1 MLWLIHLRS
10 AVTQNSK
17 PKTQDFLPLLSLL
30 ASAQRPDQGSATKK
44 GIEGK
49 PLKWKSSVY
58 IAHVTIGNLG
68 YMRRLHGLALAVCF
82 GMTSIGFESA
92 RSSVLAQ
99 PIPAVGSTQ
108 STCTAPALSRLVH
121 HKVAAGET
129 LESIAQ
135 QYNLIPSTLMGFNPT
150 LRSGKVSIGA
160 EVLVPPYNGIRVELK
175 PNQTWRDVAKTYS
188 VRSDVLFEVN
198 GCQPA
203 PKVVF
208 VPGVNWSPV
217 ASTTATKNSA
227 TEQTGRILT
236 AYPLPSKPSRST
248 LLLAYGWG
256 IQPITG
262 KVGFHSGI
270 DLAASVGSPVLAAAD
285 GTVAFVGKQ
294 GAYGNLV
301 VINHAEGLQTRYAQ
315 LASFKVKV
323 GQTVK
328 RGQPIATV
336 GTTGRPSSQEA
347 HLHFE
352 VRSRSQLGWV
362 AENPAMY
369 VLKAL
374 ARPAQAQK

>member
-1 MLWLIHLRS
+1 M
-10 AVTQNSK
+10 
-17 PKTQDFLPLLSLL
+17 SLTGVE
-30 ASAQRPDQGSATKK
+30 A
-44 GIEGK
+44 
-49 PLKWKSSVY
+49 
-58 IAHVTIGNLG
+58 
-68 YMRRLHGLALAVCF
+68 
-82 GMTSIGFESA
+82 A
-92 RSSVLAQ
+92 RSQVLVQSMPTAAQ
-99 PIPAVGSTQ
+99 A
-108 STCTAPALSRLVH
+108 TCTAPALLRIVR
-121 HKVAAGET
+121 HKVASGET
-129 LESIAQ
+129 LEGIAQ
-135 QYNLIPSTLMGFNPT
+135 QYNLIPSTLMGFNPV
-150 LRSGKVSIGA
+150 LRSGKAPIGA
-160 EVLVPPYNGIRVELK
+160 ELLVPPYNGIRVELK
-175 PNQTWRDVAKTYS
+175 PNQTWREVAKTYN

-217 ASTTATKNSA
+217 VTTTAPNNPA
-227 TEQTGRILT
+227 AEQPGQILN

-270 DLAASVGSPVLAAAD
+270 DLAAPVGLPVLTVAD

-323 GQTVK
+323 GQVVR

-336 GTTGRPSSQEA
+336 GRTGNPSSREA

-362 AENPAMY
+362 AKNPAPY
-369 VLKAL
+369 VLNAP
-374 ARPAQAQK
+374 ARQTQAQK